1 MARALIVVD
10 VQNDFCEGGALGV
23 TGGHD
28 VARGVAAHIGAG
40 GYDLVV
46 TTQDWHVDPGE
57 HWSQTPDFA
66 DSWPVHCEAGTPG
79 AELHADV
86 AAALAATSTPVASVR
101 KGEREAA
108 YSGFEGVDASGR
120 GLADVLAA
128 ADVDEVDVVG
138 IATDHCVRA
147 TALDARAAGLT
158 TTVLVGLTAGV
169 APGTTQVAL
178 DLLREK
184 EVRLA

>member
-23 TGGHD
+23 TGGHA
-28 VARGVAAHIGAG
+28 VARDVAAHIAAG

-46 TTQDWHVDPGE
+46 TTQDWHVDPGT
-57 HWSQTPDFA
+57 HWSTAPDFR
-66 DSWPVHCEAGTPG
+66 DTWPVHCEAGTAG

-86 AAALAATSTPVASVR
+86 AAAIAATSARVAAVR
-101 KGEREAA
+101 KGEYEAA
-108 YSGFEGVDASGR
+108 YSGFEGVDHAGR
-120 GLADVLAA
+120 TLTDVLAA
-128 ADVDEVDVVG
+128 EKIDEVDVVG

-147 TALDARAAGLT
+147 TAIDAQAAGLT
-158 TTVLVGLTAGV
+158 TTVIVGLTAGV
-169 APGTTQVAL
+169 DPATTQVAL

-184 EVRLA
+184 EVRLV